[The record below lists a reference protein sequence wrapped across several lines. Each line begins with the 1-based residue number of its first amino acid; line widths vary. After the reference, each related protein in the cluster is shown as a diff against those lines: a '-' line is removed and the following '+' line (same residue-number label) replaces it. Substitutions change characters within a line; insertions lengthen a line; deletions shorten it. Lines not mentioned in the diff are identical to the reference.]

1 MGRARI
7 LGCVCV
13 LSCASLAVAQEPQ
26 HGIVLDWTLHH
37 IAVSGGRTPAN
48 LAAAKN
54 EPRMLFHMPGQVEGN
69 AQERRFPVPPL
80 ALQKKI
86 DGSTTQVRK
95 NIKFDWSVN
104 LGNGNVAPYMFPAKY
119 QFSANGTPSCANDYV
134 VYALNV
140 ASANNQANL
149 VGINNLYAGTGGICG
164 ANPTVNWGYRG
175 STAAGSILT
184 SPVISLTGANI
195 AYVESSAG
203 SATFHVLTWKAGDG
217 SVTGPAAPTA
227 PPSCTA
233 TSNCL
238 LSVTFSSSAT
248 TTFASPWVDY
258 QTDKGFVAS
267 DDGKV
272 YRISC
277 VFTCG
282 LNSNPTVDWTFTLP
296 VAGTGGATPRPNGPV
311 YNFPYG
317 YLTIGDQLGEVWVL
331 NAGTSTP
338 SLFAGPV
345 MIGGG
350 GCTVTNPPGRTGT
363 PSPCTAT
370 GTAFGIP
377 DSVILDNT
385 GAAEKIFVFTGNDG
399 TAGASAT
406 VAQLNLDLTGI
417 VRVHVGLGGVDMH
430 SGTFDNNYFGNTPS
444 NCELFLCGT
453 GAADTTPTHY
463 WIGFTNYPTMNSTF
477 NGSLQRIAIAGL
489 PCAPYTEFFNP
500 NLNLGGVTG
509 DHDLLVSGLVGTG
522 TSGYIITNDISTG
535 AITAGL
541 NNVQYPGGISGV
553 ILDNYSAMGQNS
565 NVYFSTLQSVNVGT
579 CANHRC
585 AVKLSQAA
593 LQ

>member
-1 MGRARI
+1 M
-7 LGCVCV
+7 
-13 LSCASLAVAQEPQ
+13 
-26 HGIVLDWTLHH
+26 
-37 IAVSGGRTPAN
+37 
-48 LAAAKN
+48 
-54 EPRMLFHMPGQVEGN
+54 
-69 AQERRFPVPPL
+69 
-80 ALQKKI
+80 
-86 DGSTTQVRK
+86 
-95 NIKFDWSVN
+95 
-104 LGNGNVAPYMFPAKY
+104 
-119 QFSANGTPSCANDYV
+119 

-140 ASANNQANL
+140 ASANNQANM

-164 ANPTVNWGYRG
+164 ANPTVTWGYRG

-184 SPVISLTGANI
+184 SPVISIDGKKI
-195 AYVESSAG
+195 AYVESAAG
-203 SATFHVLTWKAGDG
+203 SAIFHVLTWKAGDG
-217 SVTGPAAPTA
+217 NVGAAIAPTTPNA
-227 PPSCTA
+227 CTA

-238 LSVTFSSSAT
+238 LSVTFSSTAT

-277 VFTCG
+277 VFQCA

-296 VAGTGGATPRPNGPV
+296 VAGTGGATPRPNGGV

-317 YLTIGDQLGEVWVL
+317 YLTIADQLGEVWVI

-377 DSVILDNT
+377 DSVIIDST
-385 GAAEKIFVFTGNDG
+385 GAAEKVFVFTGNDG
-399 TAGASAT
+399 TAGAAAT
-406 VAQLNLDLTGI
+406 VAQMNLDLTGI

-430 SGTFDNNYFGNTPS
+430 SGAFDNIYFGNTPS
-444 NCELFLCGT
+444 NGELFLCGT
-453 GAADTTPTHY
+453 GPTDTTPTHY
-463 WIGFTNYPTMNSTF
+463 WIGFTNYPVMDSTST
-477 NGSLQRIAIAGL
+477 GHLQRLATAGL

-500 NLNLGGVTG
+500 NINLGGVTG
-509 DHDLLVSGLVGTG
+509 DHDLLVSGLVGAT
-522 TSGYIITNDISTG
+522 TNGYIITNDISTG

-541 NNVQYPGGISGV
+541 NNVNYPGGISGV
-553 ILDNYSAMGQNS
+553 ILDNFSAMGQNS

>member
-1 MGRARI
+1 MVRAKTFGF
-7 LGCVCV
+7 GCVILCV
-13 LSCASLAVAQEPQ
+13 SLAVAQEPK
-26 HGIVLDWTLHH
+26 HVLIDWTFNHLT
-37 IAVSGGRTPAN
+37 VSGGRTPEN
-48 LAAAKN
+48 LRAAKY
-54 EPRMLFHMPGQVEGN
+54 EPRMLFHMPGQVEPN
-69 AQERRFPVPPL
+69 SPERHFPVPPL
-80 ALQKKI
+80 VTQKKI
-86 DGSTTQVRK
+86 DGSTTQIRR

-104 LGNGNVAPYMFPAKY
+104 LGNGNVAPYMFPAKF
-119 QFSANGTPSCANDYV
+119 QFAANGTPSCANDYV

-140 ASANNQANL
+140 ASANNQANM
-149 VGINNLYAGTGGICG
+149 VGINNLYAGGGGICG

-184 SPVISLTGANI
+184 SPVISIDGKKI
-195 AYVESSAG
+195 AYVESAAG
-203 SATFHVLTWKAGDG
+203 SAIFHVLTWKAGDG
-217 SVTGPAAPTA
+217 SVGSPVTPALPNA
-227 PPSCTA
+227 CTA
-233 TSNCL
+233 TSSCL
-238 LSVTFSSSAT
+238 VSVTFSSAAT

-277 VFTCG
+277 VFQCA
-282 LNSNPTVDWTFTLP
+282 LNANPTVDWTFTLP
-296 VAGTGGATPRPNGPV
+296 VAGTGGASPRPNGPV

-317 YLTIGDQLGEVWVL
+317 YLTIGDQLGEVWVI

-377 DSVILDNT
+377 DSVIIDSSS
-385 GAAEKIFVFTGNDG
+385 AAEKVFVFTGNDG
-399 TAGASAT
+399 TAGAAST
-406 VAQLNLDLTGI
+406 VVQMNLDLTGI
-417 VRVHVGLGGVDMH
+417 VRVHVGQGGVDMH
-430 SGTFDNNYFGNTPS
+430 SGTFDDPYFGNNPS
-444 NCELFLCGT
+444 TGELFLCGT
-453 GAADTTPTHY
+453 GPTDTTPYHY
-463 WIGFTNYPTMNSTF
+463 WIGFTNYPTMDSTF
-477 NGSLQRIAIAGL
+477 TGNLQRIATANL

-509 DHDLLVSGLVGTG
+509 HHDLLVSGLVGAG
-522 TSGYIITNDISTG
+522 TNGYIITNDISTG

-541 NNVQYPGGISGV
+541 NNVNYPGGISGV
-553 ILDNYSAMGQNS
+553 VIDNSSAMGQNS
-565 NVYFSTLQSVNVGT
+565 NVYFSTLQSVNVGS
-579 CANHRC
+579 CKNNRC
-585 AVKLSQAA
+585 AIKLSQAS